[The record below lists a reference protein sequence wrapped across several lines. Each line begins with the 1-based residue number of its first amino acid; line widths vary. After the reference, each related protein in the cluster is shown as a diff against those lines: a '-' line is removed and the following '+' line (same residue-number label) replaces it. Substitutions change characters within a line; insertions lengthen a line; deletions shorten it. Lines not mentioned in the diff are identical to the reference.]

1 MSRWQR
7 GEAEIERMLAGGE
20 IQALSVAAADGKQWL
35 SKASRT
41 LSTATSAADTDP
53 DSAFTLAYDAARF
66 ACTALLA
73 QQGLRPTTRG
83 GHYAVEIAVRSQFG
97 ATFDRYGGLRRQ
109 RNSVEYPVVSTA
121 PLMPSDA
128 RSAIEVATELI
139 EAAEQLLP
147 HLGLFKGAA
156 SRLRESSGSDA

>member
-1 MSRWQR
+1 MTRWQR

-20 IQALSVAAADGKQWL
+20 LQALTGAAADGEQWL
-35 SKASRT
+35 SKARRT
-41 LSTATSAADTDP
+41 LGTATGAADTDP

-73 QQGLRPTTRG
+73 QQALRPTTRG

-109 RNSVEYPVVSTA
+109 RNDIEYPVRTA
-121 PLMPSDA
+121 ARLMPKDA
-128 RSAIEVATELI
+128 RSAIAVATELI
-139 EAAEQLLP
+139 DAAEQLLQ
-147 HLGLFKGAA
+147 HLGIFH
-156 SRLRESSGSDA
+156 